1 METALAQDA
10 GEDNESAIIDLGG
23 KTTDEEAVE
32 EDTQGNEEDSEKQEE
47 VEEPVGDVPK
57 SDDEDPQE
65 IIARLKAEKEKA
77 EKDRDRVFYKSRKYD
92 ELIAKQSEKKEK
104 KEPEFTDA
112 QLLDLIETHRED
124 PAVMLQIMKQVSK
137 QQSGVTAES
146 KIKSQEIKAKKQNI
160 DTFLATNYGRFIDD
174 GTPEYQD
181 VQKAKEFL
189 HLDDHPLS
197 DFLAIASMQLSQL
210 PNIIEQAK
218 KQAVEEALKKNG
230 EASRK
235 KAIKESS
242 TGDSKPTKKVVATDD
257 DTSQYLATAKQM
269 GLDKEQTKKYL
280 QMVGNAKKRS
290 IIVNE

>member
-10 GEDNESAIIDLGG
+10 GEDNESAIIDLGT
-23 KTTDEEAVE
+23 KETDENSVE
-32 EDTQGNEEDSEKQEE
+32 NDTQGNEEDSEKQEE
-47 VEEPVGDVPK
+47 AEESVGDVPK
-57 SDDEDPQE
+57 SDEEDPQE

-77 EKDRDRVFYKSRKYD
+77 EKDRDRAFYNLRN
-92 ELIAKQSEKKEK
+92 AKKAEKKES

-242 TGDSKPTKKVVATDD
+242 TGESKPTKKVVATDD

-269 GLDKEQTKKYL
+269 GLSKEQTKKYL
-280 QMVGNAKKRS
+280 QMVQNAKKRS

>member
-1 METALAQDA
+1 METDLAVDA
-10 GEDNESAIIDLGG
+10 GEDNESAVIDLGTKSEDEDSG
-23 KTTDEEAVE
+23 KN
-32 EDTQGNEEDSEKQEE
+32 DTQADESDSQEKEETEESVGEVSE
-47 VEEPVGDVPK
+47 P
-57 SDDEDPQE
+57 DEDPQE

-77 EKDRDRVFYKSRKYD
+77 EKDRDRAFYNLRN
-92 ELIAKQSEKKEK
+92 AKKTEKKES

-137 QQSGVTAES
+137 QQSGIEAES
-146 KIKSQEIKAKKQNI
+146 KIKSKDIESKKQNI

-210 PNIIEQAK
+210 PNIIEHVK

-230 EASRK
+230 EKSRK
-235 KAIKESS
+235 KAIKETS
-242 TGDSKPTKKVVATDD
+242 TGESKPTKKVVATDD

-280 QMVGNAKKRS
+280 QMVQNAKKRS